1 MSEVVRAAGELGRRL
16 IVTLVESGDDESHST
31 RRNVLDAA
39 VLLLLGI
46 GLVVSVWLVP
56 HLGAFVVRPKLFA
69 RYEGVQFVF
78 FVLASAWVLLR
89 RPTLRWS
96 LPVIILIALAARL
109 VLVSGTP
116 WASSDIYRYVWDGKV
131 QAHLINPYR
140 YAPQAEALKSLRDS
154 SIYPLMNRR
163 WVPTI
168 YPPVAQ
174 FVFASLYLIHSNSIV
189 WTRIAFSLSD
199 VGVVGLIAALLKRT
213 GSRPDRAILYAWHP
227 LAIFE
232 VGSSGHVDVLAVLLL
247 LVALH
252 ARLSR
257 RPILTGAG
265 IAAAALVK
273 YYALVAAPALLT
285 GNWRRDLKFAA
296 GVVGTTV
303 LAYVPYLSV
312 GKDVIGFLPG
322 YVKEEGIAS
331 GGRFYVLDRLGEYAH
346 KFGWHIPA
354 FVSRHHGNAA
364 HLYDVSLLII
374 MGLLAFWMWRR
385 PIENPFDIP
394 RRTLVLFLTL
404 LVLTTPSYPWYA
416 LLALVLLPFA
426 GRRMFIATFYSSAT
440 AILLYLQW
448 WWPGQPH
455 WPLKVVYGG
464 GAIIFAA
471 AVLSYAVSQVPWKR
485 LVAVAPRRS
494 TMQTGQEA

>member
-1 MSEVVRAAGELGRRL
+1 MIQVVRAASVSARRS
-16 IVTLVESGDDESHST
+16 IAKFVDSGGDESHST
-31 RRNVLDAA
+31 RRNVFDAA

-46 GLVVSVWLVP
+46 GLVVSAYLVP
-56 HLGAFVVRPKLFA
+56 HLHDFVQQPKLFA

-78 FVLASAWVLLR
+78 FVLSAAWVLVR
-89 RPTLRWS
+89 RPNLRWS
-96 LPVIILIALAARL
+96 LPIIILIALAARL

-140 YAPQAEALKSLRDS
+140 YAPQADALHSLRDGI
-154 SIYPLMNRR
+154 IYPFMNRR

-174 FVFASLYLIHSNSIV
+174 IIFAALYLIHSNSIV
-189 WTRIAFSLSD
+189 WTRIAFSLFD
-199 VGVVGLIAALLKRT
+199 VGVVVLIALALKRT

-232 VGSSGHVDVLAVLLL
+232 IGSSGHVDVLAVLLL

-257 RPILTGAG
+257 RPVLTGAG

-312 GKDVIGFLPG
+312 GRHVIGFLPG

-331 GGRFYVLDRLGEYAH
+331 GGRFYVLDHLGEYSH
-346 KFGWHIPA
+346 KFGWRIPA
-354 FVSRHHGNAA
+354 ALTRHHGNAA
-364 HLYDVSLLII
+364 HLYDLALLIV

-385 PIENPFDIP
+385 PAENPIDIP
-394 RRTLVLFLTL
+394 RRVLVLFLTL
-404 LVLTTPSYPWYA
+404 LILTTPSYPWYA

-426 GRRMFIATFYSSAT
+426 GRRMFIATFYSSGT

-464 GAIIFAA
+464 GALLFAA
-471 AVLSYAVSQVPWKR
+471 VVVSYALSQVPWKR

-494 TMQTGQEA
+494 TMQSGQEA

>member
-1 MSEVVRAAGELGRRL
+1 MRSVVGSTVDHARQSIVRFAQAGGGHSR
-16 IVTLVESGDDESHST
+16 ST
-31 RRNVLDAA
+31 RRNVVDAA

-46 GLVVSVWLVP
+46 GLVVSVYLVP
-56 HLGAFVVRPKLFA
+56 RLHDFGQHPKLFA
-69 RYEGVQFVF
+69 RYEGIQFVF
-78 FVLASAWVLLR
+78 FALASAWVLLR

-96 LPVIILIALAARL
+96 LPIMILIALAARL

-131 QAHLINPYR
+131 QAHLINPYH
-140 YAPQAEALKSLRDS
+140 YAPQDDALKSLRDS
-154 SIYPLMNRR
+154 TIYPFMNRR

-174 FVFASLYLIHSNSIV
+174 FVFLALYLIHANSIV
-189 WTRIAFSLSD
+189 WTRIAFSLFD
-199 VGVVGLIAALLKRT
+199 VGVVGLIALALKRM

-232 VGSSGHVDVLAVLLL
+232 IGSSGHVDVLAVLLL

-257 RPILTGAG
+257 RPVLTGVG

-312 GKDVIGFLPG
+312 GKHVVGFLPG

-331 GGRFYVLDRLGEYAH
+331 GGRFYILDHLGEHAH
-346 KFGWHIPA
+346 TLGWQIPA
-354 FVSRHHGNAA
+354 ILTRHGGNAA
-364 HLYDVSLLII
+364 HLYDLALLVV
-374 MGLLAFWMWRR
+374 MGSLAFWMWRR
-385 PIENPFDIP
+385 PVANPIDIP
-394 RRTLVLFLTL
+394 RRTLLLFLTL

-416 LLALVLLPFA
+416 LLALMLLPFA
-426 GRRMFIATFYSSAT
+426 GRRMFVATCFSSGT

-464 GAIIFAA
+464 GAIVFGVVVI
-471 AVLSYAVSQVPWKR
+471 SYALSQVPWKR
-485 LVAVAPRRS
+485 LVAVGPRRS